1 VTTPKA
7 EPVVRDAVAADVP
20 TITAIYAHHVLHGRA
35 SFEEVPPDAAEIA
48 RRHGEHVEKGLPYL
62 VATVD
67 GRVGGY
73 AYAGLYRPRSAYR
86 FTCEDSI
93 YVRDDLAGRG
103 IGRRLLGALIDRCTA
118 LGFRQMVAVIGD
130 SANAGSI
137 GLHTAMG
144 FRRAGVLEASGFKHG
159 RWVDSVLMQ
168 RPLGPGTDEPPIA
181 AAPGP
186 LSRR

>member
-1 VTTPKA
+1 VTP
-7 EPVVRDAVAADVP
+7 PVIRDAVAADLP
-20 TITAIYAHHVLHGRA
+20 SIATIFAHHVLHGLA

-48 RRHGEHVEKGLPYL
+48 RRHAEYVDKGLPYL
-62 VATVD
+62 VAIVD
-67 GRVGGY
+67 GAVGGY

-103 IGRRLLGALIDRCTA
+103 IGRALLGMLIDRCA
-118 LGFRQMVAVIGD
+118 AMGFRQMVAVIGD

-144 FRRAGVLEASGFKHG
+144 FRHAGLLEAIGFKHG

-168 RPLGPGTDEPPIA
+168 RPLGHGTDDRPPPG
-181 AAPGP
+181 APGP
-186 LSRR
+186 LPRD